1 MTPADLAMKSALYE
15 SARYA
20 QSPPSVPSE
29 AGPLLT
35 RQHESNVTSSEP
47 RTPQLPEHVGP
58 SLKIP
63 TTPHTTYHQFR
74 KHQDS
79 PGLSSSSTL
88 DYKRVRRK
96 RPSSNLSSGQ
106 LHTLR
111 GPALTTSLPSSL
123 HSTSPQTFH
132 PSLLPPFNLTPILRP
147 STSSPSLSSTVDT
160 LPSTPTYSPI
170 EPENWPF
177 QQWRSGERLELVEPV
192 RTKRKFAQFKAAK
205 RLPHYTALHNGADG
219 IWEVH
224 AAVIDVGDGYAGDQR
239 DFGEGT
245 EVHVTEDRNKST
257 EERDRLQAETPS
269 SARKGRSVRFEGIAT
284 DSSNSDTE
292 RSRISKTGK
301 PSKDNDPT
309 LSSSYSLSKFK
320 FPAPPGYAWTDTFG
334 HLTEP
339 TDPASPATLHY
350 KGASFDVVNPHASLL
365 LGNNNLETPAEID
378 GLLDDYFHSREDLAS
393 MAYTDRAGEFSTS
406 QNSLQTSSSNGRQR
420 MLYDDPE
427 SARRNILR
435 IQSARSQQTA
445 APSPYD
451 DSPPLRRND
460 ESQLSFAR
468 NVHSRPA
475 TPLPF
480 QNMSGGGTP
489 GTLHLHPSLREA
501 LSRGPESTV
510 DDGFETV
517 PLEGVDDTIG
527 RARSTAGNG
536 SASARVGDRGSSVYP
551 PSQRSNPFDLT
562 LSDIDDNDNR
572 NSVAERDLYYAGDGG
587 YYNREEIFAVYEDA
601 NTTQSTLEP
610 ETTVGNI
617 ISHYHDVRQPSTYPD
632 SDANARQGDDSTSSP
647 VEAGRTR
654 LQSQNP
660 FLAPWESSE
669 GSAPPTASYGTS
681 GLMSRLES
689 PPTFSY
695 GRPDPPRAQ
704 SRMAGPP
711 PVAPP
716 TPRLPNTEGGT
727 PSYYPSGYTDLPT
740 TEQTY
745 GNTGQLLN
753 LTPQGRIQWPFHRS
767 TDDAPPGQRG
777 ERPIRPAHGQ
787 TYSPRGVFA
796 TTSTP
801 RYHEDENKENSAPHA
816 IRAGDSLM
824 SLRHTPRFPSLA
836 ELPSYVRFPSV
847 TYMSA
852 PRAMPRSSSYYPDD
866 DDAWESTQASESRAN
881 LAERN
886 ADVETEHIGDVG
898 RTSQDSYA
906 DRSVAGSTNRFSLP
920 REPVPV
926 TPRIPPIDQQTRQGQ
941 SHTVAQRNVRREG
954 PRTVRSNEEIAQK
967 ILEDKI
973 LEDTVLTEAALAT
986 PRRDQTQYTADM
998 KELER
1003 LRRNDPTAVQKAT
1016 AAVAEQIGR
1025 MKMSELAPIYS
1036 PQQSLARARNV
1047 GPSRLQRGGSET
1059 EGLLNEPQA
1068 SPSTSG
1074 ALQFSETANT
1084 FQTARRR
1091 PHPLATNTPVT
1102 GYSPLLTPPPVTPP
1116 ATAFF
1121 RDRSE
1126 TATTRADSIQPTP
1139 ESPYTANIELKPL
1152 RKKKRVARA
1161 VMSSQT
1167 ELRPLT
1173 LADSTAASANGGR
1186 LTDAQLINAEPGWTT
1201 RPDIPES
1208 SPTARVP
1215 RNSIPTSFAIRQ
1227 ADGTM
1232 QEVSL
1237 LMRPDQARNMATRH
1251 RQQKLTKPY
1260 FRWCII
1266 CPITALYFGCGGLD
1280 FKMREVSEGKIEE
1293 MSPTAKKT
1301 ALRTY
1306 VPLGTIL
1313 YAAVGLMVA
1322 MIVISARH

>member
-1 MTPADLAMKSALYE
+1 MA
-15 SARYA
+15 
-20 QSPPSVPSE
+20 SE

-35 RQHESNVTSSEP
+35 GQHESNVTSSQP
-47 RTPQLPEHVGP
+47 RTPTFSEHVGP
-58 SLKIP
+58 SFSIP
-63 TTPHTTYHQFR
+63 TTPHTTHHQFR

-88 DYKRVRRK
+88 DYKRIRRK

-106 LHTLR
+106 LRNLR

-123 HSTSPQTFH
+123 HSTSPQAFH
-132 PSLLPPFNLTPILRP
+132 PSLLPPFHSTPILRP

-170 EPENWPF
+170 EPQNWPLE
-177 QQWRSGERLELVEPV
+177 QWRSGEKLEFVEPV
-192 RTKRKFAQFKAAK
+192 RTKRKFTHFKAAK

-224 AAVIDVGDGYAGDQR
+224 AAVIEVGDGYAGDQQ

-245 EVHVTEDRNKST
+245 EVHVS
-257 EERDRLQAETPS
+257 EESNTSIEEPDQIPAETPS

-292 RSRISKTGK
+292 HSRTSKTGK
-301 PSKDNDPT
+301 PSKDNEPT

-320 FPAPPGYAWTDTFG
+320 FPAPPGYAWTGTFG

-393 MAYTDRAGEFSTS
+393 MAYTDRRGEFPTS
-406 QNSLQTSSSNGRQR
+406 QHSLQTSSSNGRQR

-460 ESQLSFAR
+460 ESQLSFAS
-468 NVHSRPA
+468 NVHQRPV
-475 TPLPF
+475 TPIPF
-480 QNMSGGGTP
+480 RNMSGGSTQRA
-489 GTLHLHPSLREA
+489 LHLHPNFREA
-501 LSRGPESTV
+501 LSRGPESTGV
-510 DDGFETV
+510 DSFETV
-517 PLEGVDDTIG
+517 PLEGVDGSIC

-536 SASARVGDRGSSVYP
+536 TASARVGDRGSSVYP

-562 LSDIDDNDNR
+562 LSDIEDNDNR
-572 NSVAERDLYYAGDGG
+572 TSVAERDSYYAGDGG
-587 YYNREEIFAVYEDA
+587 YYDREEIFAVYEDA

-617 ISHYHDVRQPSTYPD
+617 INHYHDVRQPSTYLD
-632 SDANARQGDDSTSSP
+632 SNADARQGGDSTSSP
-647 VEAGRTR
+647 IEAGRTR

-669 GSAPPTASYGTS
+669 GNAVSTASYGTP
-681 GLMSRLES
+681 GLVSRLES

-695 GRPDPPRAQ
+695 GRPEQPRAPP
-704 SRMAGPP
+704 RMAGPP

-716 TPRLPNTEGGT
+716 TPQLPNTEGRT
-727 PSYYPSGYTDLPT
+727 PYYYPSGYTDLPT

-745 GNTGQLLN
+745 GNTGQLLG
-753 LTPQGRIQWPFHRS
+753 LTPPRGIQWPFYRS
-767 TDDAPPGQRG
+767 TDDTSPGQRG
-777 ERPIRPAHGQ
+777 ERQARTARGQ
-787 TYSPRGVFA
+787 TYSPRGAFA
-796 TTSTP
+796 TTPTP
-801 RYHEDENKENSAPHA
+801 RYREDENKENTAPHTV
-816 IRAGDSLM
+816 RAEDSLM
-824 SLRHTPRFPSLA
+824 SLGHTPRFPSLA

-847 TYMSA
+847 TYLSA
-852 PRAMPRSSSYYPDD
+852 PRPMPRSSSYYPDD

-886 ADVETEHIGDVG
+886 ADVEAEHVDDVG

-906 DRSVAGSTNRFSLP
+906 DTSVAGSTNRFSLP
-920 REPVPV
+920 REAVPAM
-926 TPRIPPIDQQTRQGQ
+926 PRMPAIDWQTR
-941 SHTVAQRNVRREG
+941 SVAQRNVRREG
-954 PRTVRSNEEIAQK
+954 PRAVRSNEEIAQK

-1016 AAVAEQIGR
+1016 AAVAEKIGR

-1047 GPSRLQRGGSET
+1047 GPSRLQRGGTFSSET
-1059 EGLLNEPQA
+1059 EVLLHEHQA
-1068 SPSTSG
+1068 SPCTSG

-1091 PHPLATNTPVT
+1091 PHPLATNTPVA

-1121 RDRSE
+1121 RDRSG

-1139 ESPYTANIELKPL
+1139 ESPYTENIEMKPL

-1173 LADSTAASANGGR
+1173 LADSTAASATGGR

-1208 SPTARVP
+1208 SPAAHVP

-1237 LMRPDQARNMATRH
+1237 LMRPDHARNMATRH
-1251 RQQKLTKPY
+1251 RQQNLTKPY

-1266 CPITALYFGCGGLD
+1266 CPLTALYFGCGGLD
-1280 FKMREVSEGKIEE
+1280 FKMREISEGKIEE

-1306 VPLGTIL
+1306 VPLGAIL
-1313 YAAVGLMVA
+1313 YAAIGLMVA